1 MQDFAAAFDAPR
13 LSIAHT
19 PSSDTQKPI
28 GLHVGK
34 SVELNRGHVTP
45 RRFSQARMNVA
56 SSSRSQLLRWPAT
69 AVTRAQ
75 CLRRSFATEVQP
87 QPSFTDSA
95 ATTEI
100 STTTSPA
107 QNNTAQWKK
116 DGRLRPQ
123 RQSSQPIDPNHP
135 LYAFFRKDTKESSSE
150 GDEAPAKYLPF
161 EPYWAKEFETGS
173 FMSPFAVRN
182 LYLAPCIVQVDR
194 GLRVNSG
201 GRVSR
206 TCMSFGMSSH
216 GSGISW
222 RHSDR
227 LSRAMG

>member
-1 MQDFAAAFDAPR
+1 MLGSR
-13 LSIAHT
+13 
-19 PSSDTQKPI
+19 
-28 GLHVGK
+28 
-34 SVELNRGHVTP
+34 VELNHKHVTP

-95 ATTEI
+95 AATEI
-100 STTTSPA
+100 STTASPA
-107 QNNTAQWKK
+107 QNTAQWKK

-150 GDEAPAKYLPF
+150 GDEASAKYLPF
-161 EPYWAKEFETGS
+161 EPYWSKEFETGS
-173 FMSPFAVRN
+173 FMSAFAIRN
-182 LYLAPCIVQVDR
+182 LYLTPCIVKVGR

-206 TCMSFGMSSH
+206 TCMSFGTSSH
-216 GSGISW
+216 GNEIFW
-222 RHSDR
+222 RRSDR
-227 LSRAMG
+227 L